1 MLPSLIIFSWESEI
15 LSLKNHLNNC
25 KNSTQMYK
33 CKTVNDMEVKII
45 NNIVLCRD
53 IFIHF
58 PAKQE
63 IKYKTVFP
71 FSLHT

>member
-1 MLPSLIIFSWESEI
+1 MLPSLIISSWESGI
-15 LSLKNHLNNC
+15 LSLKSHLYNC

-45 NNIVLCRD
+45 NYIVLCKD
-53 IFIHF
+53 IFICF

-71 FSLHT
+71 FSLDT